1 MAQHNASHPASNGSE
16 SISAIG
22 ANGADRG
29 PLDVAAI
36 RQDFPILAR
45 RVHDKP
51 LVYLD
56 NAATSQKPRQVIQAL
71 VDYYEQTNANIHRGL
86 HTLAE
91 EATDAYERARGK
103 VARFIGASGAD
114 EILFT
119 RNTTE
124 ALNLVAYTWA
134 VDNIREG
141 DEIVISTMEH
151 HSNIVP
157 WQWVAERQGAV
168 LKYAEVDDDG
178 KLDLAQ
184 IEQLVTD
191 RTKLVSMMHVS
202 SVLGTINP
210 IKEIARIAHANGA
223 LLMADGA
230 QSVPHL
236 PVNVAE
242 LDCDFL
248 AFSSH
253 KMLGPTGVGVLWGRR
268 EILQEMRPFLGGGE
282 MIEIV
287 ERQTTTYNV
296 LPWKYEAGTPNIADV
311 IALGAA
317 IDYLTE
323 LGMDR
328 VRAHEI
334 EITAYALEKLSKVPG
349 ITIYGPK
356 TAEERG
362 GVVAFTVD
370 DLHPHDLGQIVDYDG
385 VAIRAGQHCCQ
396 VLSHAIGVPAT
407 ARASFYVY
415 NTPEEVDVLVAAV
428 EGARAMFS
436 PEVSSLVAR

>member
-1 MAQHNASHPASNGSE
+1 MAQHNGVNSHSDGEA
-16 SISAIG
+16 
-22 ANGADRG
+22 RG

-36 RQDFPILAR
+36 RQDFPILTR

-103 VARFIGASGAD
+103 VAAFIKASGPD

-134 VDNIREG
+134 SDNIHEG

-157 WQWVAERQGAV
+157 WQWVAERKGAV
-168 LKYAEVDDDG
+168 LKYAEVDERG
-178 KLDLAQ
+178 KLDLAE
-184 IEQLVTD
+184 IDRLVTD

-202 SVLGTINP
+202 SVLGTVNP
-210 IKEIARIAHANGA
+210 IREIARIAHARGA
-223 LLMADGA
+223 LMLADGA

-236 PVNVAE
+236 PVDVRE

-253 KMLGPTGVGVLWGRR
+253 KMMGPTGVGVLWGRR
-268 EILQEMRPFLGGGE
+268 EILQDMRPFLGGGE

-287 ERQTTTYNV
+287 ERQSTTYNV

-311 IALGAA
+311 IAFGAA

-334 EITAYALEKLSKVPG
+334 EITAYALDKLSKVPG

-356 TAEERG
+356 DAHER
-362 GVVAFTVD
+362 
-370 DLHPHDLGQIVDYDG
+370 
-385 VAIRAGQHCCQ
+385 
-396 VLSHAIGVPAT
+396 
-407 ARASFYVY
+407 
-415 NTPEEVDVLVAAV
+415 
-428 EGARAMFS
+428 
-436 PEVSSLVAR
+436 

>member
-1 MAQHNASHPASNGSE
+1 MAHNQASS
-16 SISAIG
+16 
-22 ANGADRG
+22 NGADRG

-36 RQDFPILAR
+36 RRDFPILAR

-91 EATDAYERARGK
+91 EATDAYEAARGK
-103 VARFIGASGAD
+103 VARFIGASGPD

-134 VDNIREG
+134 ADNIGEG
-141 DEIVISTMEH
+141 DENVISTMEH

-157 WQWVAERQGAV
+157 WQWVAARQGAV
-168 LKYAEVDDDG
+168 LKYAEVDEDG
-178 KLDLAQ
+178 QLDLAE
-184 IEQLVTD
+184 IDRLVTD

-202 SVLGTINP
+202 SVLGTVNP
-210 IKEIARIAHANGA
+210 LREIARIAHARGA
-223 LLMADGA
+223 LMLADGA

-236 PVNVAE
+236 PVDVRE

-282 MIEIV
+282 MIELV
-287 ERQTTTYNV
+287 ERQETTYNV

-311 IALGAA
+311 IAFGAA
-317 IDYLTE
+317 IDYLTA

-328 VRAHEI
+328 VREHEI
-334 EITAYALEKLSKVPG
+334 ELTAYALERLGSIPG

-356 TAEERG
+356 TARERG

-370 DLHPHDLGQIVDYDG
+370 DVHPHDLGQIVDYDG

-396 VLSHAIGVPAT
+396 VLCSSLGVPAT

-428 EGARAMFS
+428 EGARAMFTT
-436 PEVSSLVAR
+436 EVSSIVAR

>member
-1 MAQHNASHPASNGSE
+1 MAQHNGVNSHSDGEA
-16 SISAIG
+16 
-22 ANGADRG
+22 RG

-36 RQDFPILAR
+36 RQDFPILTR

-103 VARFIGASGAD
+103 VAAFIKASGPD

-134 VDNIREG
+134 SDNIHEG

-157 WQWVAERQGAV
+157 WQWVAERKGAV
-168 LKYAEVDDDG
+168 LKYAEVDERG
-178 KLDLAQ
+178 KLDLAD
-184 IEQLVTD
+184 IERLVTD

-210 IKEIARIAHANGA
+210 IREIAQIAHAHGA
-223 LLMADGA
+223 LMLADGA

-236 PVNVAE
+236 PVDVNE

-253 KMLGPTGVGVLWGRR
+253 KMMGPTGVGVLWGRR
-268 EILQEMRPFLGGGE
+268 AILDGMRPFLGGGE
-282 MIEIV
+282 MIEYV
-287 ERQTTTYNV
+287 ERQTTTYNS

-311 IALGAA
+311 IAFGAA
-317 IDYLTE
+317 IDYLTG

-334 EITAYALEKLSKVPG
+334 ELTAYALEKLGKVPG

-362 GVVAFTVD
+362 GVVAFTVED
-370 DLHPHDLGQIVDYDG
+370 VHPHDLGQIVDYDG

-396 VLSHAIGVPAT
+396 VLSQSIGVPAT

-428 EGARAMFS
+428 EGARAMFTT
-436 PEVSSLVAR
+436 EVSSIVAR

>member
-1 MAQHNASHPASNGSE
+1 MAEHHP
-16 SISAIG
+16 SAQG
-22 ANGADRG
+22 ANGAARG

-36 RQDFPILAR
+36 RRDFPILSR

-91 EATDAYERARGK
+91 EATDAYEAARGK
-103 VARFIGASGAD
+103 VARFIGGPGGAASPD

-134 VDNIREG
+134 ADNIREG

-168 LKYAEVDDDG
+168 LKYAEVDQDG
-178 KLDLAQ
+178 KLDLAE
-184 IEQLVTD
+184 IERLVTD

-210 IKEIARIAHANGA
+210 IREIAQIAHAHGA
-223 LLMADGA
+223 LMLADGA

-236 PVNVAE
+236 PVDVSE

-253 KMLGPTGVGVLWGRR
+253 KMMGPTGVGVLWGRR
-268 EILQEMRPFLGGGE
+268 AILDAMRPFLGGGE

-311 IALGAA
+311 IAFGAA
-317 IDYLTE
+317 IDYLTA

-328 VRAHEI
+328 VREHEI
-334 EITAYALEKLSKVPG
+334 ELTAYALEKLSSIPG

-356 TAEERG
+356 SAEERG
-362 GVVAFTVD
+362 GVVAFTVED
-370 DLHPHDLGQIVDYDG
+370 VHPHDLGQIVDYDG

-396 VLSHAIGVPAT
+396 VLSQSIGVPAT

-436 PEVSSLVAR
+436 TEVSSIVAR

>member
-1 MAQHNASHPASNGSE
+1 MAEHHITSPTSNGSVRND
-16 SISAIG
+16 SG
-22 ANGADRG
+22 RG

-103 VARFIGASGAD
+103 VAAFIKASGPD
-114 EILFT
+114 EIVFT

-157 WQWVAERQGAV
+157 WQWVVERQGAV
-168 LKYAEVDDDG
+168 LKYAEVDEDG
-178 KLDLAQ
+178 KLDLDQ
-184 IEQLVTD
+184 IRELVTD

-210 IKEIARIAHANGA
+210 IREIAQIAHAKGA
-223 LLMADGA
+223 LMMADGA

-236 PVNVAE
+236 PVDVNE

-248 AFSSH
+248 VFSSH
-253 KMLGPTGVGVLWGRR
+253 KMMGPTGVGVLWGRR
-268 EILQEMRPFLGGGE
+268 EILDTMRPFLGGGE
-282 MIEIV
+282 MIEYV
-287 ERQTTTYNV
+287 ERQHTTYNV

-317 IDYLTE
+317 IDYLTG

-328 VRAHEI
+328 VREHEI
-334 EITAYALEKLSKVPG
+334 ELTAYALEKLGKVPG
-349 ITIYGPK
+349 VTIYGPK
-356 TAEERG
+356 RAEERG
-362 GVVAFTVD
+362 GVVAFTVED
-370 DLHPHDLGQIVDYDG
+370 VHPHDLGQIVDYDG

-396 VLSHAIGVPAT
+396 VLSQSIGVPAT

-428 EGARAMFS
+428 EGARAMFTT
-436 PEVSSLVAR
+436 EVSSIVAR

>member
-1 MAQHNASHPASNGSE
+1 MAQHNASHPGFNGSE
-16 SISAIG
+16 SIGIG
-22 ANGADRG
+22 ANGTDRG

-114 EILFT
+114 EIVFT

-210 IKEIARIAHANGA
+210 IKEIARIAHAKGA

-428 EGARAMFS
+428 EGARAMFTT
-436 PEVSSLVAR
+436 EVSSVVAR

>member
-1 MAQHNASHPASNGSE
+1 MAQNSS
-16 SISAIG
+16 
-22 ANGADRG
+22 GADGHNGTGRD

-36 RQDFPILAR
+36 RRDFPILTR

-91 EATDAYERARGK
+91 EATEAYEGARAK
-103 VARFIGASGAD
+103 AAAFIGADGPD

-124 ALNLVAYTWA
+124 SLNLVAYAWA
-134 VDNIREG
+134 AENVRDG
-141 DEIVISTMEH
+141 DEIVITTMEH

-157 WQWVAERQGAV
+157 WQWAVERQGAV
-168 LKYAEVDDDG
+168 LKYVEFGEDG
-178 KLDLAQ
+178 TIDLADV
-184 IEQLVTD
+184 ERAVTP
-191 RTKLVSMMHVS
+191 RTKLVAMTHMSNVF
-202 SVLGTINP
+202 GTINP
-210 IKEIARIAHANGA
+210 VKDVGRIAHAVGA
-223 LLMADGA
+223 LMLVDGA
-230 QSVPHL
+230 QSVPHM
-236 PVNVAE
+236 PVDVKN

-268 EILQEMRPFLGGGE
+268 EILNGMRPFLGGGE

-287 ERQTTTYNV
+287 GREAATYNV

-311 IALGAA
+311 IAFGAA
-317 IDYLTE
+317 LDYLSA
-323 LGMDR
+323 LGMER
-328 VRAHEI
+328 VREHEI
-334 EITAYALEKLSKVPG
+334 ELTTYALDKIGSIPG
-349 ITIYGPK
+349 VTIYGPK
-356 TAEERG
+356 DASKRG

-370 DLHPHDLGQIVDYDG
+370 EVHPHDLGQIVDYDG

-396 VLSHAIGVPAT
+396 VLSTSLGVPAT

-415 NTPEEVDVLVAAV
+415 NTPEEVDALVAAV
-428 EGARAMFS
+428 EGARSIFAA
-436 PEVSSLVAR
+436 EVSSVVAR

>member
-1 MAQHNASHPASNGSE
+1 MAENMPALASQNGT
-16 SISAIG
+16 G
-22 ANGADRG
+22 RDL
-29 PLDVAAI
+29 LDVTAI
-36 RQDFPILAR
+36 RRDFPILAR

-91 EATDAYERARGK
+91 EATEAYEAARAK
-103 VARFIGASGAD
+103 AARFIGAAGPD

-124 ALNLVAYTWA
+124 SLNLMAYTWA
-134 VDNIREG
+134 AENIGQG
-141 DEIVISTMEH
+141 DEIVITTMEH

-157 WQWVAERQGAV
+157 WQWAVQRQGAV
-168 LKYAEVDDDG
+168 LKYVEFGPDG
-178 KLDLAQ
+178 TIDLADV
-184 IEQLVTD
+184 ERLVTP
-191 RTKLVSMMHVS
+191 RTKLVSMTHMSNVF
-202 SVLGTINP
+202 GTINP
-210 IKEIARIAHANGA
+210 VREVAKIAHDRGA
-223 LLMADGA
+223 VMMVDGA
-230 QSVPHL
+230 QSVPHM
-236 PVNVAE
+236 PVDVKA

-268 EILQEMRPFLGGGE
+268 KLLEDMRPFLGGGE

-287 ERQTTTYNV
+287 GRHETSFNV

-311 IALGAA
+311 IAFGAA
-317 IDYLTE
+317 IDYLSA
-323 LGMDR
+323 LGMER

-334 EITAYALEKLSKVPG
+334 ELTTYALDRIGSIPG
-349 ITIYGPK
+349 VTIYGPK
-356 TAEERG
+356 DATRRG

-370 DLHPHDLGQIVDYDG
+370 EVHPHDLGQIVDYDG

-396 VLSHAIGVPAT
+396 VLSESLGVPAT

-415 NTPEEVDVLVAAV
+415 NTPEEVDTLVAAV
-428 EGARAMFS
+428 EGARAIFAA
-436 PEVSSLVAR
+436 EVSSIVAR

>member
-1 MAQHNASHPASNGSE
+1 MAEHHSTNPSSNGS
-16 SISAIG
+16 SAG
-22 ANGADRG
+22 QKVRG

-36 RQDFPILAR
+36 RQDFPILTR

-91 EATDAYERARGK
+91 EATEAYERARGK
-103 VARFIGASGAD
+103 VARFIGASGPD

-134 VDNIREG
+134 ADNIREG

-151 HSNIVP
+151 HTNIVP
-157 WQWVAERQGAV
+157 WQWVAARQGAV
-168 LKYAEVDDDG
+168 LKYAEVDEHG
-178 KLDLAQ
+178 KLDLVQ
-184 IEQLVTD
+184 IADLVTD
-191 RTKLVSMMHVS
+191 RTKLVSIMHVS

-210 IKEIARIAHANGA
+210 IKEIARIAHAKGA
-223 LLMADGA
+223 LMLADGA

-236 PVNVAE
+236 PVDVSE
-242 LDCDFL
+242 LECDFL

-253 KMLGPTGVGVLWGRR
+253 KMMGPTGVGVLWGKR
-268 EILQEMRPFLGGGE
+268 EILDAMRPFLGGGE

-311 IALGAA
+311 IAFGAA
-317 IDYLTE
+317 IDYLSA

-334 EITAYALEKLSKVPG
+334 EITAYALEKLGKVPG
-349 ITIYGPK
+349 VNIYGPK
-356 TAEERG
+356 KAEERG

-396 VLSHAIGVPAT
+396 VLSQSIGVPAT

-415 NTPEEVDVLVAAV
+415 NTPDEIDVLVAAV
-428 EGARAMFS
+428 EGARAMFTT
-436 PEVSSLVAR
+436 EVSSIVAR

>member
-1 MAQHNASHPASNGSE
+1 MAEKMNGTAAADGAE
-16 SISAIG
+16 LDGLDVSAI
-22 ANGADRG
+22 R
-29 PLDVAAI
+29 
-36 RQDFPILAR
+36 RDFPILAR

-71 VDYYEQTNANIHRGL
+71 VDYYEQTNANIHRGI

-91 EATDAYERARGK
+91 EATEAYEGARAK
-103 VARFIGASGAD
+103 AARFIGAAGPD

-124 ALNLVAYTWA
+124 SLNLVAYTWA
-134 VDNIREG
+134 ADNIREG
-141 DEIVISTMEH
+141 DEIVITTMEH

-157 WQWVAERQGAV
+157 WQWVADRQGAV
-168 LKYAEVDDDG
+168 LKFIEFGDDG
-178 KLDLAQ
+178 TIDLADV
-184 IEQLVTD
+184 ERLVTP
-191 RTKLVSMMHVS
+191 RTKLVSMTHMSNVF
-202 SVLGTINP
+202 GTINP
-210 IKEIARIAHANGA
+210 VREVAKIAHDRGA
-223 LLMADGA
+223 LMLVDGA
-230 QSVPHL
+230 QSVPHM
-236 PVNVAE
+236 PVDVKD

-268 EILQEMRPFLGGGE
+268 EILNSMRPFLGGGE

-287 ERQTTTYNV
+287 AREETTYNV

-311 IALGAA
+311 VAFGAA
-317 IDYLTE
+317 IDYLSA
-323 LGMDR
+323 LGMQR

-334 EITAYALEKLSKVPG
+334 ELVTYALERIGRIPG
-349 ITIYGPK
+349 VTIYGPK
-356 TAEERG
+356 DAGKRG

-370 DLHPHDLGQIVDYDG
+370 EVHPHDLGQIVDYDG

-396 VLSHAIGVPAT
+396 VLSASLGVPAT

-415 NTPEEVDVLVAAV
+415 NTPEEVDALVKAV
-428 EGARAMFS
+428 EGARAIFA
-436 PEVSSLVAR
+436 PEVSSIVAR

>member
-1 MAQHNASHPASNGSE
+1 MAQHTPSSNGTH
-16 SISAIG
+16 
-22 ANGADRG
+22 RG

-36 RQDFPILAR
+36 RQDFPILTR

-56 NAATSQKPRQVIQAL
+56 NAATSQKPKQVIQAL
-71 VDYYEQTNANIHRGL
+71 VDYYEQSNANIHRGL

-91 EATDAYERARGK
+91 EATEAYERARGK
-103 VARFIGASGAD
+103 VARFIGASGPD

-134 VDNIREG
+134 ADNIREG

-168 LKYAEVDDDG
+168 LKYAEVDEDG

-184 IEQLVTD
+184 IEALVTD

-210 IKEIARIAHANGA
+210 IKEIARIAHAKGA
-223 LLMADGA
+223 LMLADGA

-242 LDCDFL
+242 LECDFL

-253 KMLGPTGVGVLWGRR
+253 KMMGPTGVGVLWGKRA
-268 EILQEMRPFLGGGE
+268 ILEGMRPFLGGGE
-282 MIEIV
+282 MIELV

-311 IALGAA
+311 IAFGAA
-317 IDYLTE
+317 IDYLTD

-362 GVVAFTVD
+362 GVVAFTVED
-370 DLHPHDLGQIVDYDG
+370 VHPHDLGQIVDYDG

-396 VLSHAIGVPAT
+396 VLSQSIGVPAT

-436 PEVSSLVAR
+436 TEVSSIVAR

>member
-1 MAQHNASHPASNGSE
+1 MAQHNASHPGFNGSE
-16 SISAIG
+16 SIGIG
-22 ANGADRG
+22 ANGTDRG

-210 IKEIARIAHANGA
+210 IKEIARIAHAKGA

-317 IDYLTE
+317 IDYLTD

-349 ITIYGPK
+349 ITIYGPR

-436 PEVSSLVAR
+436 TEVSSLVAR

>member
-1 MAQHNASHPASNGSE
+1 MSLNTP
-16 SISAIG
+16 
-22 ANGADRG
+22 GADRHNG
-29 PLDVAAI
+29 TGREPLDVAAI
-36 RQDFPILAR
+36 RRDFPILAR
-45 RVHDKP
+45 TVHDKP

-91 EATDAYERARGK
+91 EATEAYEGARAK
-103 VARFIGASGAD
+103 AARFIGAVGEGGAAGHD

-124 ALNLVAYTWA
+124 SLNLVAYTWA
-134 VDNIREG
+134 AENVKAG
-141 DEIVISTMEH
+141 DEIVITTMEH

-157 WQWVAERQGAV
+157 WQWAVERQGAV
-168 LKYAEVDDDG
+168 LKYVEFGPDG
-178 KLDLAQ
+178 TIDLADVDR
-184 IEQLVTD
+184 LVTP
-191 RTKLVSMMHVS
+191 RTKLVSMTHMSNVF
-202 SVLGTINP
+202 GTINP
-210 IKEIARIAHANGA
+210 VKEVAKIAHDRGA
-223 LLMADGA
+223 LMLVDGA
-230 QSVPHL
+230 QSVPHM
-236 PVNVAE
+236 PVDVRD

-268 EILQEMRPFLGGGE
+268 EILNGMRPFLGGGE

-287 ERQTTTYNV
+287 GREETTYNV

-311 IALGAA
+311 IAFGAA
-317 IDYLTE
+317 IDYLST

-328 VRAHEI
+328 VREHEV
-334 EITAYALEKLSKVPG
+334 ELTTYALDRIGKIPG
-349 ITIYGPK
+349 VTIYGPK
-356 TAEERG
+356 DAAQRG

-370 DLHPHDLGQIVDYDG
+370 EVHPHDLGQIVDYDG

-396 VLSHAIGVPAT
+396 VLSTSLGVPAT

-415 NTPEEVDVLVAAV
+415 NTPEEVDALVMAV
-428 EGARAMFS
+428 EGARAIFAA
-436 PEVSSLVAR
+436 EVSSIVAR

>member
-1 MAQHNASHPASNGSE
+1 MAQHNPTHP
-16 SISAIG
+16 G
-22 ANGADRG
+22 ANGSSTSGTDRG

-36 RQDFPILAR
+36 RHDFPILAR

-91 EATDAYERARGK
+91 EATDAYEAARGK
-103 VARFIGASGAD
+103 VARFIGASGPD

-134 VDNIREG
+134 ADNIREG

-168 LKYAEVDDDG
+168 LKYAEVDEDG

-184 IEQLVTD
+184 IEDLVTD

-210 IKEIARIAHANGA
+210 IKEIARIAHAHGA
-223 LLMADGA
+223 LMLADGA

-236 PVNVAE
+236 PVDVSE

-253 KMLGPTGVGVLWGRR
+253 KMMGPTGVGVLWGRR
-268 EILQEMRPFLGGGE
+268 EILQDMRPFLGGGE

-287 ERQTTTYNV
+287 ERQSTTYNV

-311 IALGAA
+311 IAFGAA

-349 ITIYGPK
+349 VTIYGPK
-356 TAEERG
+356 SAEERG
-362 GVVAFTVD
+362 GVVAFTVED
-370 DLHPHDLGQIVDYDG
+370 VHPHDLGQIVDYDG

-396 VLSHAIGVPAT
+396 VLAQSIGVPAT

-428 EGARAMFS
+428 EGARAMFTT
-436 PEVSSLVAR
+436 EVSSIVAR

>member
-1 MAQHNASHPASNGSE
+1 MAENMPALASQNGT
-16 SISAIG
+16 G
-22 ANGADRG
+22 RDL
-29 PLDVAAI
+29 LDVTAI
-36 RQDFPILAR
+36 RRDFPILAR

-91 EATDAYERARGK
+91 EATEAYEAARAK
-103 VARFIGASGAD
+103 AARFIGAAGPD

-124 ALNLVAYTWA
+124 SLNLMAYTWA
-134 VDNIREG
+134 AENIGQG
-141 DEIVISTMEH
+141 DEIVITTMEH

-157 WQWVAERQGAV
+157 WQWAVQRQGAV
-168 LKYAEVDDDG
+168 LKYVEFGPDG
-178 KLDLAQ
+178 TIDLADV
-184 IEQLVTD
+184 ERLVTP
-191 RTKLVSMMHVS
+191 RTKLVSMTHMSNVF
-202 SVLGTINP
+202 GTINP
-210 IKEIARIAHANGA
+210 VREVAKIAHDRGA
-223 LLMADGA
+223 LLMVDGA
-230 QSVPHL
+230 QSVPHM
-236 PVNVAE
+236 PVDVTE

-268 EILQEMRPFLGGGE
+268 KILAGMRPFLGGGE

-287 ERQTTTYNV
+287 GRHETSYNV

-311 IALGAA
+311 IAFGAA
-317 IDYLTE
+317 IDYLSA
-323 LGMDR
+323 LGMER

-334 EITAYALEKLSKVPG
+334 ELTTYALDRIGSIPG
-349 ITIYGPK
+349 VTIYGPK
-356 TAEERG
+356 DATRRG

-370 DLHPHDLGQIVDYDG
+370 EVHPHDLGQIVDYDG

-396 VLSHAIGVPAT
+396 VLSESLGVPAT

-415 NTPEEVDVLVAAV
+415 NTPEEVDTLVAAV
-428 EGARAMFS
+428 EGARAIFAG
-436 PEVSSLVAR
+436 EVSSIVAR

>member
-1 MAQHNASHPASNGSE
+1 MAHNPGDAAGRNGT
-16 SISAIG
+16 G
-22 ANGADRG
+22 RD
-29 PLDVAAI
+29 PLDVAEI
-36 RQDFPILAR
+36 RRDFPILSR
-45 RVHDKP
+45 MVHDKP

-91 EATDAYERARGK
+91 EATEAYEGARAK
-103 VARFIGASGAD
+103 AAAFIGAAGPD
-114 EILFT
+114 EIVFT

-124 ALNLVAYTWA
+124 SLNLVAYTWA
-134 VDNIREG
+134 ADNIGAG
-141 DEIVISTMEH
+141 DEIVITTMEH

-168 LKYAEVDDDG
+168 LKYVEFGEDG
-178 KLDLAQ
+178 TIDLADV
-184 IEQLVTD
+184 ERAVTSK
-191 RTKLVSMMHVS
+191 TKLVSMTHMSNVF
-202 SVLGTINP
+202 GTINP
-210 IKEIARIAHANGA
+210 VKAVAKIAHDRGA
-223 LLMADGA
+223 LMLVDGA
-230 QSVPHL
+230 QSVPHM
-236 PVNVAE
+236 PVDVKD
-242 LDCDFL
+242 LDCDLL

-268 EILQEMRPFLGGGE
+268 EILQKMRPFLGGGE

-287 ERQTTTYNV
+287 GREETTYNV

-311 IALGAA
+311 IAFGAA
-317 IDYLTE
+317 LDYLTA

-334 EITAYALEKLSKVPG
+334 ELTTYALDKIGAIPDV
-349 ITIYGPK
+349 TIYGPK
-356 TAEERG
+356 DASKRG

-370 DLHPHDLGQIVDYDG
+370 EVHPHDLGQIVDYDG

-396 VLSHAIGVPAT
+396 VLSSSLGVPAT

-415 NTPEEVDVLVAAV
+415 NTPEEVDALVKAV
-428 EGARAMFS
+428 EGARAIFAA
-436 PEVSSLVAR
+436 EVSSVVAR